1 MKKSIIENLKKFLVY
16 FLYIFSKKKVS
27 SNHNEVAELKIKI
40 EEVPNEDIL
49 IYHISDI
56 LSEMKWSFESKE
68 DLRYGGLRSINFKN
82 VEVPEELQYLAGAF
96 LTNVNGLMRVDF
108 SKYEI
113 SFEKSPVF
121 DWKDMEKE
129 ILPIINK
136 MVAKKRKMVIKERV
150 KMSIDEKGYAVHT
163 KAH

>member
-1 MKKSIIENLKKFLVY
+1 MKKSIIEHLKNILSF
-16 FLYIFSKKKVS
+16 FKKMFPKKMAS
-27 SNHNEVAELKIKI
+27 SNYNEVAELKIKI

-49 IYHISDI
+49 IYHISDV
-56 LSEMKWSFESKE
+56 LSEMKWSFKSKE
-68 DLRYGGLRSINFKN
+68 DLQYGGLYSINFEK

-96 LTNVNGLMRVDF
+96 LVTVDGLTKVDF

-113 SFEKSPVF
+113 RFEKSPVF

-150 KMSIDEKGYAVHT
+150 KMSINEKGYAVHT
-163 KAH
+163 KVH